1 MDWPSTCLLKI
12 WDIITVNWKSGNPKW
27 LSSSSQT
34 GLGLKAYMV
43 FVRVVVTRTGPHW
56 SRSKKEIQLGSK
68 SRLLPLSN
76 SFCPYPSFFCPAAN
90 GRLAGYKAVNTVP
103 NTFPKTTDS
112 IALEMF

>member
-1 MDWPSTCLLKI
+1 VETPSGFR
-12 WDIITVNWKSGNPKW
+12 VVA
-27 LSSSSQT
+27 

-43 FVRVVVTRTGPHW
+43 FDRVVVTRTGPHW

-76 SFCPYPSFFCPAAN
+76 SFCPYPSFLCPAAN